1 MSSHD
6 EPIDLVT
13 NWLVESESYSR
24 EFEEYSS
31 ALSKFNKISKEGTQ
45 VILYEIK
52 KNASDGKTVKKTPLL
67 NSKRTKSKS
76 PLFKRIVS
84 SKEKDKTDTAPKNKS
99 KFKELRIRILILA
112 VVLSSF
118 IAMMLIMDR
127 IAG

>member
-6 EPIDLVT
+6 ESIDLVT
-13 NWLVESESYSR
+13 NWLVESESYSK
-24 EFEEYSS
+24 EFEEYGS
-31 ALSKFNKISKEGTQ
+31 ALSMFNKISKEGTQ

-52 KNASDGKTVKKTPLL
+52 KNTSDGITVKKTPLL

-76 PLFKRIVS
+76 PLYKRIIS
-84 SKEKDKTDTAPKNKS
+84 SKEKDKTDTAPKYKS
-99 KFKELRIRILILA
+99 RFKELRLRLLILA